1 MFDTPPMLA
10 TSIDRC
16 RICGNPHLLPIIDL
30 GTQALTGRFPKPGSE
45 PVPSGPVFLV
55 LCAPQ
60 PGQDA
65 CGHLQLAHDYA
76 LTELYGDTYGYR
88 SSVTS
93 TMVRHLETKAA
104 NLIGLTRPGPG
115 DAILD
120 IGCNDGTM
128 LGFYG
133 GLGARRIGID
143 PSSGQF
149 AEDYPDDIELVVDF
163 FSADRVRAAV
173 GEVKFKIVT
182 SIAMF
187 YDLADPLSFMRDVRA
202 VLAPDG
208 VWEMEQSYMP
218 TMLSALAYDT
228 LCHEHLSYYRL
239 RQIAWMAERADLTI
253 LDVGLNDINGGSF
266 RVLLAPKGTPYPR
279 NAAAIAQFEAYERD
293 AGFDS
298 EMPFHDFARRIV
310 RHRDIVR
317 AFFDRVRAE
326 GKSVMGYG
334 ASTKGNVVIQYCG
347 LTKADVPAIMERY
360 PRKFGLETPG
370 SAIPII
376 SEEEGRAQKP
386 DYLFVFPW
394 HFRDE
399 MIVREAAYL
408 ESGGRLVF
416 SLPRFEIVGPG
427 GRVEESIEVAAIGAR
442 RSAAR
447 SRRAA
452 SPRPVPDLAPIR
464 KAGSRSRFRDFV

>member
-1 MFDTPPMLA
+1 MFDTPETLATPSMLA
-10 TSIDRC
+10 TPIERC
-16 RICGNPHLLPIIDL
+16 RICGNPHLLPIVDL
-30 GTQALTGRFPKPGSE
+30 GTQALTGRFPKPGAA
-45 PVPSGPVFLV
+45 PTPSGPLFLV

-93 TMVRHLETKAA
+93 TMVRHLEAKAR
-104 NLIGLTRPGPG
+104 NLITLTRPAAG

-128 LGFYG
+128 LSFYE

-149 AEDYPDDIELVVDF
+149 AHDYPAGIELVVDF
-163 FSADRVRAAV
+163 FSADRVRNAV

-228 LCHEHLSYYRL
+228 ICHEHLSYYRL

-253 LDVGLNDINGGSF
+253 LDVAANDINGGSF

-279 NAAAIAQFEAYERD
+279 NAAAIARFEARERD
-293 AGFDS
+293 LGLDS
-298 EMPFHDFARRIV
+298 EAPFHDFARRIV
-310 RHRDIVR
+310 RHREIVR
-317 AFFDRVRAE
+317 DFFERVRTE
-326 GKSVMGYG
+326 GKSVLGYG

-347 LTKADVPAIMERY
+347 LTAADVPAIVERY

-376 SEEEGRAQKP
+376 SEPAGRARRP
-386 DYLFVFPW
+386 DYMFVFPW

-399 MIVREAAYL
+399 IIARESEYL

-416 SLPRFEIVGPG
+416 SLPRFEIVGLG
-427 GRVEESIEVAAIGAR
+427 GEVEESSEVAAIGSR
-442 RSAAR
+442 RRTAR
-447 SRRAA
+447 SPRAA
-452 SPRPVPDLAPIR
+452 
-464 KAGSRSRFRDFV
+464 